1 MCWSEASLCFGL
13 PGADASVT
21 RAGSRTVLGGLRFLT
36 GLPTFT
42 GVRLGVDVD
51 AGLKSS
57 CPGMNS

>member
-1 MCWSEASLCFGL
+1 MG
-13 PGADASVT
+13 ASVT
-21 RAGSRTVLGGLRFLT
+21 SEGNRTVLGGLRFLM

-57 CPGMNS
+57 

>member
-1 MCWSEASLCFGL
+1 MG
-13 PGADASVT
+13 ASVT
-21 RAGSRTVLGGLRFLT
+21 SEGNRTVLGGLRFLT

-57 CPGMNS
+57 